1 MDQPEAPEAVTQM
14 PTNPEQPKDADTVTD
29 SVNPA
34 PAGEMAEDQT
44 VGAPT
49 GSPLKRFVKR
59 LVKQKLAMVSL
70 GVIVF
75 FVLVAIFS
83 DLIAPYDP
91 TKQSLLDKNLPPHNA
106 HIFGTDDLGRDVL
119 SRMIDGTA
127 ITLLAPVIAV
137 GVGLLIGVPFGLLAG
152 YFGGWID
159 WLSSRVAD
167 ALFAIPGLILAMAIV
182 AVRGQSTVNA
192 MIAVGILFAPR
203 LFRVLRGETMA
214 VRTSMYVDAAK
225 TIGASPFRIIRS
237 HIVPNIAPT
246 LIVQCTV
253 LLGYGVLVEAGLS
266 FFGIGVQP
274 PDASWG
280 VVLRRSFESIN
291 ELPFQSLPPGLA
303 ITILILALQFLGDG
317 MRDSLG
323 KEIRN
328 AK

>member
-1 MDQPEAPEAVTQM
+1 MADSSNDSSTQA
-14 PTNPEQPKDADTVTD
+14 ELDAKI
-29 SVNPA
+29 SA
-34 PAGEMAEDQT
+34 AE
-44 VGAPT
+44 GLGKEST
-49 GSPLKRFVKR
+49 GSPLKRFAKR
-59 LVKQKLAMVSL
+59 LVKQKLAMISL
-70 GVIVF
+70 GILVF
-75 FVLVAIFS
+75 LILVAIFS
-83 DLIAPYDP
+83 DLLVPYDP
-91 TKQSLLDKNLPPHNA
+91 TEQSLLDKNLPPHNA

-137 GVGLLIGVPFGLLAG
+137 AVGLLLGVPTGLAAG
-152 YFGGWID
+152 YFGGWVD
-159 WLSSRVAD
+159 WLGSRVAD
-167 ALFAIPGLILAMAIV
+167 ALFAIPGIILAMAIV

-203 LFRVLRGETMA
+203 FFRVLRGETMA
-214 VRTSMYVDAAK
+214 VRTSMYVDAAR
-225 TIGASPFRIIRS
+225 TIGASPGRIIRS

-246 LIVQCTV
+246 LIVQCTL

-274 PDASWG
+274 PEASWG

-323 KEIRN
+323 KEIRSG
-328 AK
+328 K

>member
-1 MDQPEAPEAVTQM
+1 M
-14 PTNPEQPKDADTVTD
+14 PTTPQKPEDVETVSDKSTVDTRNAEADAKL
-29 SVNPA
+29 A
-34 PAGEMAEDQT
+34 AAEAIGST
-44 VGAPT
+44 ST

-59 LVKQKLAMVSL
+59 LVQQKLAMFSL
-70 GVIVF
+70 AVLVF
-75 FVLVAIFS
+75 FILVAIFA
-83 DLIAPYDP
+83 DLLMPYEP
-91 TKQSLLDKNLPPHNA
+91 TDQSLLDKNLPPHNA
-106 HIFGTDDLGRDVL
+106 HPFGTDDLGRDVL

-137 GVGLLIGVPFGLLAG
+137 VVGLTIGVPFGLLAG

-159 WLSSRVAD
+159 WMSSRVAD
-167 ALFAIPGLILAMAIV
+167 ALFAIPGIILAMAIV

-203 LFRVLRGETMA
+203 FFRVLRSETMS

-225 TIGASPFRIIRS
+225 TIGASPLRIIRT
-237 HIVPNIAPT
+237 HILPNVAPS

-323 KEIRN
+323 KEIRHG
-328 AK
+328 K

>member
-1 MDQPEAPEAVTQM
+1 MAKNPKNPQNGDAVADSSNGTLTQAEMDAKISA
-14 PTNPEQPKDADTVTD
+14 
-29 SVNPA
+29 
-34 PAGEMAEDQT
+34 AE
-44 VGAPT
+44 GLGKEST
-49 GSPLKRFVKR
+49 GSPLKRFAKR
-59 LVKQKLAMVSL
+59 LVKQKLAMISL
-70 GVIVF
+70 AILVF
-75 FVLVAIFS
+75 LVLVAIFS
-83 DLIAPYDP
+83 DLLVPYDP
-91 TKQSLLDKNLPPHNA
+91 TEQSLLDKNLPPHNA

-137 GVGLLIGVPFGLLAG
+137 AVGLLLGVPTGLAAG
-152 YFGGWID
+152 YFGGWVD
-159 WLSSRVAD
+159 WLGSRIAD
-167 ALFAIPGLILAMAIV
+167 ALFAIPGIILAMAIV

-203 LFRVLRGETMA
+203 FFRVLRGETMA

-225 TIGASPFRIIRS
+225 TIGASPGRIIRS

-246 LIVQCTV
+246 LIVQCTL

-274 PDASWG
+274 PEASWG

-323 KEIRN
+323 KEIRSG
-328 AK
+328 K

>member
-1 MDQPEAPEAVTQM
+1 MAENSTKQAVPQ
-14 PTNPEQPKDADTVTD
+14 
-29 SVNPA
+29 A
-34 PAGEMAEDQT
+34 PADEAADGAARTAIADSDARIAAAE
-44 VGAPT
+44 GIGSAST
-49 GSPLKRFVKR
+49 GSPLKRFVRR
-59 LVKQKLAMVSL
+59 LVRQKLAMLSL
-70 GVIVF
+70 AVLVF
-75 FVLVAIFS
+75 FILVAIFS
-83 DLIAPYDP
+83 DLLMPYDP
-91 TKQSLLDKNLPPHNA
+91 TDQSLLDKNLPPHNA
-106 HIFGTDDLGRDVL
+106 HPFGTDDLGRDVL

-137 GVGLLIGVPFGLLAG
+137 VVGLVIGVPFGLLAG

-167 ALFAIPGLILAMAIV
+167 ALFAIPGIILAMAIV

-203 LFRVLRGETMA
+203 FFRVLRGETMA

-225 TIGASPFRIIRS
+225 TIGASPLRVIRT
-237 HIVPNIAPT
+237 HILPNVAPS

-253 LLGYGVLVEAGLS
+253 MLGYGVLVEAGLS

-274 PDASWG
+274 PEASWG

-303 ITILILALQFLGDG
+303 ITVLILALQFLGDG

>member
-1 MDQPEAPEAVTQM
+1 MSDKSTVDT
-14 PTNPEQPKDADTVTD
+14 TTGDKDAKISAAEGIGKD
-29 SVNPA
+29 S
-34 PAGEMAEDQT
+34 
-44 VGAPT
+44 T
-49 GSPLKRFVKR
+49 GSPLKRFVRR
-59 LVKQKLAMVSL
+59 LTKQKLAMFSL
-70 GVIVF
+70 AILVF
-75 FVLVAIFS
+75 FILVAIFA
-83 DLIAPYDP
+83 DLLMPYDP
-91 TKQSLLDKNLPPHNA
+91 TDQALLDKNLPPHNA

-137 GVGLLIGVPFGLLAG
+137 GVGLIIGIPFGLLAG
-152 YFGGWID
+152 YFGGWLD

-167 ALFAIPGLILAMAIV
+167 ALFAIPGIILAMAIV

-203 LFRVLRGETMA
+203 FFRVLRGETMA

-225 TIGASPFRIIRS
+225 TIGASPLRIIRT
-237 HIVPNIAPT
+237 HILPNVAPT
-246 LIVQCTV
+246 LIVQCTI

-274 PDASWG
+274 PEASWG

-323 KEIRN
+323 KEIRSG
-328 AK
+328 K